1 MLKALRLGNFK
12 AFAEA
17 QQLPLKPLTLI
28 FGANSAGKSSLI
40 HGLIL
45 AHEANRTGTLDV
57 HRTELGGE
65 SIDLG
70 GFRQYVHRRDATR
83 RVEWAA
89 ELEVAYLTGRLA
101 ELLTPVQRV
110 GISLS
115 IGLELDDKEKPI
127 ASVSPAVIAYEISA
141 DGSSLLRASRR
152 AAGYLQIDRLEHE
165 HSVFREVIKAIVQT
179 ATTAETLS
187 PTDYE
192 GLDEAIAE
200 LVPELGIE
208 LGNFLPKG
216 LRKTPR
222 SGADDAE
229 QPMLFP
235 ISKGNRREDLAAA
248 VRFFLPRTIDEL
260 IRGLSE
266 AVSGQLSRLHYLGP
280 LRSYPPRHLAFAQ
293 HHDPNRFAGGGY
305 AWDVVRETETVREK
319 VNKWLGDKNK
329 LSTPYELTLRH
340 LLTID
345 DLEVDY
351 SNRIAELETKFAEE
365 GSLDWDLFYEI
376 QNTLNVLKSKESQF
390 SNLKELILV
399 DKRTNTI
406 VSHRDVG
413 IGVSQVLPVLVTA
426 FASKEEVL
434 AIEQPEI
441 HLHPALQAELGDV
454 FIASALGERRNS
466 FILET
471 HSEHLILRI
480 LRRIRETTEGNLPN
494 GLVPITPEDVQV
506 VYAKPTTKGTVLHNL
521 PVSAEGEFLEKWPDG
536 FFPERAEELF

>member
-1 MLKALRLGNFK
+1 MLKSLKLGNFK
-12 AFAEA
+12 AFAEP

-65 SIDLG
+65 SVDLG
-70 GFRQYVHRRDATR
+70 GFRQYVHRREAMR

-89 ELEVAYLTGRLA
+89 ELDVAYLTGRLA
-101 ELLTPVQRV
+101 ELLAPVQRV
-110 GISLS
+110 GISLN
-115 IGLELDDKEKPI
+115 IGLELDDKGEAAPG
-127 ASVSPAVIAYEISA
+127 ASPAIISYEVTA
-141 DGSSLLRASRR
+141 DGANLLRASRR
-152 AAGYLQIDRLEHE
+152 PTGYLQVDRLEHE
-165 HSVFREVIKAIVQT
+165 YPVFREVIKAIVQT

-187 PTDYE
+187 PSDYE

-200 LVPELGIE
+200 LVPELAID

-216 LRKTPR
+216 LRKSAKR
-222 SGADDAE
+222 SDDAE

-235 ISKGNRREDLAAA
+235 ISKGNRKEDLAAA
-248 VRFFLPRTIDEL
+248 VRFFLPRMIDEL

-305 AWDVVRETETVREK
+305 AWDVVRENPSVREK
-319 VNKWLGDKNK
+319 INNWLGDKNK
-329 LSTPYELTLRH
+329 LSTPYQLKIRH

-345 DLEVDY
+345 DLQEDY
-351 SNRIAELETKFAEE
+351 TNRIEELERKFTEE
-365 GSLDWDLFYEI
+365 KHDWDLFGEI
-376 QNTLNVLKSKESQF
+376 YGALGGLESLQDKI
-390 SNLKELILV
+390 SILKELILV
-399 DKRTNTI
+399 DKRTNTN

-413 IGVSQVLPVLVTA
+413 IGVSQVLPVLVSA
-426 FASKEEVL
+426 FASKEEIL

-454 FIASALGERRNS
+454 FIEAALGEQRNT

-480 LRRIRETTEGNLPN
+480 LRRIRETTEGDLPK
-494 GLVPITPEDVQV
+494 GFVPIKPEDVQV

-521 PVSAEGEFLEKWPDG
+521 PVSADGEFLEKWPDG

>member
-1 MLKALRLGNFK
+1 MLKSLKLGNFK

-57 HRTELGGE
+57 YRTELGGE
-65 SIDLG
+65 SVDLG
-70 GFRQYVHRRDATR
+70 GFRQYVHRREAIR

-89 ELEVAYLTGRLA
+89 ELDVAYLTGRLA

-110 GISLS
+110 GISLN
-115 IGLELDDKEKPI
+115 IGLELGDKGEPI
-127 ASVSPAVIAYEISA
+127 ASVSPAVMAYEISA
-141 DGSSLLRASRR
+141 DGSGLLRTSRR
-152 AAGYLQIDRLEHE
+152 PAGYLQVDRLEHE
-165 HSVFREVIKAIVQT
+165 HPVFREVIKAIVQT

-200 LVPELGIE
+200 LIPALAIE

-216 LRKTPR
+216 LRKSAKR
-222 SGADDAE
+222 VDDAE

-235 ISKGNRREDLAAA
+235 ISKGNRKEDLAAA
-248 VRFFLPRTIDEL
+248 VRFFLPRMIDEL

-280 LRSYPPRHLAFAQ
+280 LRSYPPRHLAFTQ

-305 AWDVVRETETVREK
+305 AWDVVRENPSVREK
-319 VNKWLGDKNK
+319 VNLWLGDKNK
-329 LSTPYELTLRH
+329 LSTPYQLKIRH

-345 DLEVDY
+345 DLQEDY
-351 SNRIAELETKFAEE
+351 TNRIEELERKFIEE
-365 GSLDWDLFYEI
+365 KYDWDLFGEI
-376 QNTLNVLKSKESQF
+376 YSALGGLESLQDKI
-390 SNLKELILV
+390 SILKELILV
-399 DKRTNTI
+399 DKRTNTN

-426 FASKEEVL
+426 FASKKEVL

-454 FIASALGERRNS
+454 FIASALGEQRNT

-480 LRRIRETTEGNLPN
+480 LRRIRETTEGDLPK
-494 GLVPITPEDVQV
+494 GFVPIKPEDVQV

>member
-45 AHEANRTGTLDV
+45 AHEANRTGTLEV

-65 SIDLG
+65 SVDLG
-70 GFRQYVHRRDATR
+70 GFRQYVHRREAIR

-89 ELEVAYLTGRLA
+89 ELDVAYLAERLA
-101 ELLTPVQRV
+101 ELLAPVQRV
-110 GISLS
+110 GISLNL
-115 IGLELDDKEKPI
+115 GLELDDNGEPK
-127 ASVSPAVIAYEISA
+127 ASISPAIMAYEISA

-152 AAGYLQIDRLEHE
+152 PAGYLQIDRLEHE
-165 HSVFREVIKAIVQT
+165 HPVFREVIKAIVQT

-200 LVPELGIE
+200 LVPELASE

-216 LRKTPR
+216 LRKIAQ
-222 SGADDAE
+222 SGVDDTE

-235 ISKGNRREDLAAA
+235 ISKGNRKEDLAAA

-266 AVSGQLSRLHYLGP
+266 AISGQLSRLHYLGP

-305 AWDVVRETETVREK
+305 AWDVVRENEDVRKK
-319 VNKWLGDKNK
+319 VNLWLGDKNK
-329 LSTPYELTLRH
+329 LSTPYELKIRH

-345 DLEVDY
+345 DLQEDY
-351 SNRIAELETKFAEE
+351 TNRIEELERKFTEE
-365 GSLDWDLFYEI
+365 KYDWDLFGELYGA
-376 QNTLNVLKSKESQF
+376 LGGLESLQDKI
-390 SNLKELILV
+390 SILKELILV
-399 DKRTNTI
+399 DKRTNTN

-454 FIASALGERRNS
+454 FIASALGEPRNT

-480 LRRIRETTEGNLPN
+480 LRRIRETTEGDLPK
-494 GLVPITPEDVQV
+494 GLVPIKPEDVQV
-506 VYAKPTTKGTVLHNL
+506 VYAKPTNKGTVLHNL

>member
-1 MLKALRLGNFK
+1 MLKSLKLGNFK

-65 SIDLG
+65 SVDLG
-70 GFRQYVHRRDATR
+70 GFRQYVHRREAIR
-83 RVEWAA
+83 RVEWVA
-89 ELEVAYLTGRLA
+89 ELDVAYLTGRLA
-101 ELLTPVQRV
+101 ELLAPVQRV
-110 GISLS
+110 GISLN
-115 IGLELDDKEKPI
+115 IGLELDDKGEPL
-127 ASVSPAVIAYEISA
+127 ASVYPAVMAYEITA
-141 DGSSLLRASRR
+141 DGSSLLRASQRP
-152 AAGYLQIDRLEHE
+152 AGYLQIDRLEHE
-165 HSVFREVIKAIVQT
+165 HPVFREVIKAIVQT

-187 PTDYE
+187 PSDYE

-200 LVPELGIE
+200 LVPELAID

-216 LRKTPR
+216 LRKPAKR
-222 SGADDAE
+222 VDDAE
-229 QPMLFP
+229 PPMLFP
-235 ISKGNRREDLAAA
+235 ISKGNRKEDLAAA
-248 VRFFLPRTIDEL
+248 VRFFLPRAIDEL

-280 LRSYPPRHLAFAQ
+280 LRSYPPRHLAFTQ

-305 AWDVVRETETVREK
+305 AWDVVRENEAVREK

-329 LSTPYELTLRH
+329 LSTPYALTLRH

-351 SNRIAELETKFAEE
+351 SNRIAELEKKFAEE

-376 QNTLNVLKSKESQF
+376 QNTLNVLKIKESQF

-399 DKRTNTI
+399 DIRTNTN

-426 FASKEEVL
+426 FASKEETL

-454 FIASALGERRNS
+454 FIASALGEQRNT

-480 LRRIRETTEGNLPN
+480 LRRIRETTEGDLPK
-494 GLVPITPEDVQV
+494 GIVPIKPEDVQV
-506 VYAKPTTKGTVLHNL
+506 VYAKPTTKGTVLYNL

>member
-1 MLKALRLGNFK
+1 LITSLRLGNFK

-17 QQLPLKPLTLI
+17 QQLPLKRLTLI
-28 FGANSAGKSSLI
+28 FGPNSAGKSSLI

-65 SIDLG
+65 SVDLG
-70 GFRQYVHRRDATR
+70 GFRQYVHRREAIR

-89 ELEVAYLTGRLA
+89 ELGVAYLTGRLA

-110 GISLS
+110 GISLN
-115 IGLELDDKEKPI
+115 IGLELDDKGEPK
-127 ASVSPAVIAYEISA
+127 ASISPAVMAYEISA
-141 DGSSLLRASRR
+141 DGSSLLCASRR
-152 AAGYLQIDRLEHE
+152 PAGYLQIDRLEHE
-165 HSVFREVIKAIVQT
+165 HPVFREVIKAIVQT

-187 PTDYE
+187 PADYE

-200 LVPELGIE
+200 LVPNLAIE

-216 LRKTPR
+216 LRKTAKR
-222 SGADDAE
+222 SDDAE

-235 ISKGNRREDLAAA
+235 ISKGNRKEDLAAA
-248 VRFFLPRTIDEL
+248 VRFFLPRMIDEL
-260 IRGLSE
+260 IRGLSD
-266 AVSGQLSRLHYLGP
+266 AISGQLSRLHYLGP

-305 AWDVVRETETVREK
+305 AWDVVRENPSVREK
-319 VNKWLGDKNK
+319 VNIWLGDKNK
-329 LSTPYELTLRH
+329 LSTPYELKIRH

-345 DLEVDY
+345 DLQEDY
-351 SNRIAELETKFAEE
+351 TNRIEELERKFTEE
-365 GSLDWDLFYEI
+365 KYDWDLFGEI
-376 QNTLNVLKSKESQF
+376 YGALGGLESLQDKI
-390 SNLKELILV
+390 SILKELILV
-399 DKRTNTI
+399 DKRTNTN

-426 FASKEEVL
+426 FASKEEIL

-454 FIASALGERRNS
+454 FIESALGEQRNT

-480 LRRIRETTEGNLPN
+480 LRRIRETTEGDLPK
-494 GLVPITPEDVQV
+494 GLVPIKPEDVQV

>member
-1 MLKALRLGNFK
+1 MLTSLRLGNFK

-45 AHEANRTGTLDV
+45 AHEAYRTGTLDV

-65 SIDLG
+65 SVDLG
-70 GFRQYVHRRDATR
+70 GFRQYVHRREAMR

-89 ELEVAYLTGRLA
+89 ELDVAYLTGRLA

-110 GISLS
+110 GISLN
-115 IGLELDDKEKPI
+115 IGLELDDKGEPI
-127 ASVSPAVIAYEISA
+127 VGVSPAVIAYEIEA

-165 HSVFREVIKAIVQT
+165 HPVFREVVKAIVQT

-200 LVPELGIE
+200 LVPELAID

-216 LRKTPR
+216 LRKPAKR
-222 SGADDAE
+222 VDDAE
-229 QPMLFP
+229 SPMLFL
-235 ISKGNRREDLAAA
+235 ISKGNRKEDLAAA
-248 VRFFLPRTIDEL
+248 VRFFLPRAINEL

-305 AWDVVRETETVREK
+305 AWDVVRENTSVREK
-319 VNKWLGDKNK
+319 VNIWLGDKNK
-329 LSTPYELTLRH
+329 LSTPYELKIRH

-345 DLEVDY
+345 DLQEDY
-351 SNRIAELETKFAEE
+351 TNRIEELERKFTEE
-365 GSLDWDLFYEI
+365 KYDWDLFGEI
-376 QNTLNVLKSKESQF
+376 YGALGGLESLQDKI
-390 SNLKELILV
+390 SILKELILV
-399 DKRTNTI
+399 DKRTNTN

-413 IGVSQVLPVLVTA
+413 IGVSQVLPVLVSA
-426 FASKEEVL
+426 FASKEEIL

-454 FIASALGERRNS
+454 FIEAALGEQRNT

-480 LRRIRETTEGNLPN
+480 LRRIRETAEGDLPK
-494 GLVPITPEDVQV
+494 GLVPIKPEDVQV
-506 VYAKPTTKGTVLHNL
+506 VYARPTTKGTVLHNL